1 MRVAFLVTFPRA
13 RALCRECAT
22 LWYTRYSKQYT
33 RYTALGGWLV
43 TLRVTHLVYLV
54 PVTKISTRTAV
65 RIAGTTFFT
74 TRRCDTKAGERTP
87 PQTRNATPH
96 NFCAIFGLYLSCI
109 ARAFGDCQ

>member
-1 MRVAFLVTFPRA
+1 MWPVCVV
-13 RALCRECAT
+13 C
-22 LWYTRYSKQYT
+22 T
-33 RYTALGGWLV
+33 RYTGPGRAGGGSLPLRGIPIRL
-43 TLRVTHLVYLV
+43 TLRVNTHLVYLV

-65 RIAGTTFFT
+65 RIAGTTLFT

-96 NFCAIFGLYLSCI
+96 NFCAIFGLNLSCI